1 MNHSYVDNLSKSA
14 REEIGALAQKMEA
27 IAAADQVREPK
38 LTPEEKSEIAT
49 AAALLEKY
57 RPVNEKLL
65 NLIQTKDAR
74 LKFLELNSQKIIID
88 GDDVDALVSELA
100 LLKPALQ
107 LLEET
112 RRATMME
119 CAIAENKIKK
129 IKENARVREIREEVK
144 NEQ

>member
-1 MNHSYVDNLSKSA
+1 MKMENLSK
-14 REEIGALAQKMEA
+14 IAQEKINELKMKMQD
-27 IAAADQVREPK
+27 IVDQDKQREPK
-38 LTPEEKSEIAT
+38 LTPEEKAEIAT
-49 AAALLEKY
+49 AAALLEKN

-74 LKFLELNSQKIIID
+74 LKLLERDQQKILIE
-88 GDDVDALVSELA
+88 GGDVDALVSELA

-119 CAIAENKIKK
+119 CAIAENRIKK
-129 IKENARVREIREEVK
+129 IKENARDREIREEVK